1 MVLFFLPGESE
12 NLISFHTIFSIS
24 QPTTAT
30 SSPPSKTYTMV
41 SKTLLGAGAVLKRG
55 EKLVS
60 PNGKVEAILQDDGNF
75 VVYIDKKDVWASHT
89 YLGSKESSV
98 PDAAGHTLVPQE
110 DGNLVIYA
118 EDGRPVWATNTVG
131 KATGRVT
138 LAVGDEGPLVLVD
151 EAEPPVAVWTSAGAR
166 VLGALFDGVKAG
178 ATHLAERA
186 AYYSSTAYTESKA
199 KSAEIL
205 TKAKTH
211 GEAAYAKAAE
221 ATSKALDAAGDAA
234 GKAKDA
240 AADAAHA
247 ATEKAKEV
255 AAKVDAKVDAAIH

>member
-1 MVLFFLPGESE
+1 M
-12 NLISFHTIFSIS
+12 
-24 QPTTAT
+24 
-30 SSPPSKTYTMV
+30 
-41 SKTLLGAGAVLKRG
+41 
-55 EKLVS
+55 
-60 PNGKVEAILQDDGNF
+60 
-75 VVYIDKKDVWASHT
+75 
-89 YLGSKESSV
+89 
-98 PDAAGHTLVPQE
+98 
-110 DGNLVIYA
+110 IYA

-211 GEAAYAKAAE
+211 GEAAYAKVHDFFLFCFFFSSSSSQHRRGGQGKKPTFFFLHFCATQIKTKQAAE